1 MNPVDS
7 TEMKRLC
14 QESDTISCLPDEV
27 IQHILKFLPIQDAA
41 KTAMLSRKWR
51 NHWRNTPRLVFDS
64 GFARITEQDRS
75 ASHVNK
81 IMFSICKAL
90 LAHAGPIT
98 EFVLDIPGLS
108 PCDETDLAV
117 LHLSNKDMKKLSLI
131 FTVASD
137 EDDNYDRTFH
147 SSLFSAVQLNCL
159 QLEGGRLVTPSWF
172 VGFSKLKALELVNL
186 ILPPD
191 FFECFIPMCPLLEDL
206 RISCCVGSHKFKLV
220 APRLKVFAFLG
231 YILNISF
238 KCTPLLSVVS
248 IECDCGLKTEV
259 EDIDIVAFFDS
270 LPALQQ
276 LYMNLEFIDLFVISD
291 RIPHKLPTPLYHLR
305 VLGINNGTSIPDMPY
320 LDVLFCLVRS
330 SFRLETLTIKI
341 NTEGTYI
348 IPKEPVLVEPESEE
362 YLKEEEEGD
371 EAEVRCLRELKIE
384 GSREIKSELMLVKYV
399 LETAKRLERI
409 VVEPYYKLEWTK
421 RYEFLQEVNKYKRAS
436 RLAEVIYV

>member
-238 KCTPLLSVVS
+238 KS
-248 IECDCGLKTEV
+248 
-259 EDIDIVAFFDS
+259 
-270 LPALQQ
+270 LQQ